1 MTTNEDKES
10 ATSTATNPTTAKS
23 ATISSASQQSKRA
36 TSSIT
41 ARQLFGQWTVQ
52 VSDAINDN
60 LILVRYG
67 TITSIALLSAY
78 GLYKTPL
85 FFRYKSVSDI
95 PCVRFFS
102 LILGFYTPLAIG
114 LRLLTFA
121 YTLFFLNFVFVYI
134 IYSCDR

>member
-1 MTTNEDKES
+1 MTTNEDTES
-10 ATSTATNPTTAKS
+10 VTSTTTNPTTAKS
-23 ATISSASQQSKRA
+23 TTISSTSEQSKGA

-52 VSDAINDN
+52 VSEAINEN

-95 PCVRFFS
+95 PCVRFFF
-102 LILGFYTPLAIG
+102 LLGLYFIHP
-114 LRLLTFA
+114 
-121 YTLFFLNFVFVYI
+121 
-134 IYSCDR
+134 